1 MIKVFILFIVLIAG
15 VILGPLLAGHQG
27 YVFIRTDDY
36 DITTSVTS
44 LVLCFILLQFVL
56 LFLGW
61 CYRRFMSTT
70 SRTKGWLTG
79 HKYHKAHTQTQ
90 KALLKLAEGDL
101 EQVEKLMSKHADYS
115 QQPVINY
122 LMAAEAAQQRGDSY
136 RTHQYLDRAAEAA
149 GRDQLP
155 VDISRVRI
163 QLAEGEIYAARNG
176 IDRLL
181 EQAPRHPA
189 ILRLAEQAYLSSGA
203 YQALIELL
211 PIMAKVQLHSEDE
224 LESLKLKAYKGLM
237 NQFMA
242 ESGSDG
248 LKKWWK
254 NQPRKVRHEIPL
266 QAFLAEHLIE
276 CGDTV
281 SAEKIIVDGLKQQ
294 YDECLLLLVP
304 KLNSEQPEVIEKILL
319 GLVKHAGATAL
330 LNSTLGQIALQHAQW
345 EKAESY
351 FKAALAQRFDAY
363 DAAWLADAYDKLH
376 KPNEAAKIRQEA
388 LTHSLKSDRTKS

>member
-1 MIKVFILFIVLIAG
+1 MIKVLILFIVLIAG

-27 YVFIRTDDY
+27 YVFIRTDNY

-44 LVLCFILLQFVL
+44 LVLSFILLQFIL

-61 CYRRFMSTT
+61 CYRRFVSTT
-70 SRTKGWLTG
+70 SRTKGWVSG
-79 HKYHKAHTQTQ
+79 RKYHKAHSQTQ
-90 KALLKLAEGDL
+90 KALLKLAEGDF
-101 EQVEKLMSKHADYS
+101 EQVEKLMSKHADFS

-122 LMAAEAAQQRGDSY
+122 LLAAEAAQQRGDEY

-149 GRDQLP
+149 GNDQLP

-163 QLAEGEIYAARNG
+163 QLAEGEVHAARNG
-176 IDRLL
+176 IDKLID
-181 EQAPRHPA
+181 QAPRHPE
-189 ILRLAEQAYLSSGA
+189 ILRLAEQAYLRSGA

-211 PIMAKVQLHSEDE
+211 PVMAKVQLHNEDE
-224 LESLKLKAYKGLM
+224 LDALKLQAYKGLM

-242 ESGSDG
+242 EGGSDG
-248 LKKWWK
+248 LKAWWK
-254 NQPRKVRHEIPL
+254 AQPRKVRNETAL
-266 QAFLAEHLIE
+266 QAFLAEYLIE
-276 CGDTV
+276 CGDSA

-294 YDECLLLLVP
+294 YDERLLLLIP

-319 GLVKHAGATAL
+319 NLLKQTGATPL
-330 LNSTLGQIALQHAQW
+330 LNSTLGVLSLQNARW

-351 FKAALAQRFDAY
+351 FKAALAQRFDAQ
-363 DAAWLADAYDKLH
+363 DAAWLADAFDKLH

-388 LTHSLKSDRTKS
+388 LTHSLKQERS

>member
-1 MIKVFILFIVLIAG
+1 MIKVLILFIVLIAG

-44 LVLCFILLQFVL
+44 LVLCFILLQFIL

-61 CYRRFMSTT
+61 CYRRFISTT
-70 SRTKGWLTG
+70 SRTKGWVSG
-79 HKYHKAHTQTQ
+79 RKYHKAHTQTQ
-90 KALLKLAEGDL
+90 KALLKLAEGDF
-101 EQVEKLMSKHADYS
+101 EQVEKLMSKHADFS

-122 LMAAEAAQQRGDSY
+122 LLAAEAAQQRGDEH

-149 GRDQLP
+149 GNDQLP

-163 QLAEGEIYAARNG
+163 QLAEGEVHAARNG
-176 IDRLL
+176 IDKLID
-181 EQAPRHPA
+181 QAPRHPE
-189 ILRLAEQAYLSSGA
+189 ILRLAEQAYLRSGA

-211 PIMAKVQLHSEDE
+211 PIMAKVQLHNKDE
-224 LESLKLKAYKGLM
+224 LDALKLQAYKGLM
-237 NQFMA
+237 NQCMA
-242 ESGSDG
+242 EGGSDG
-248 LKKWWK
+248 LKSWWK
-254 NQPRKVRHEIPL
+254 AQARKVRNESAL

-294 YDECLLLLVP
+294 YDERLLLLIP

-319 GLVKHAGATAL
+319 NLLKQTGATPL
-330 LNSTLGQIALQHAQW
+330 LNSILGVLSLQNARW
-345 EKAESY
+345 EKAETY
-351 FKAALAQRFDAY
+351 FKAALAQRFDAQ
-363 DAAWLADAYDKLH
+363 DAAWLADAFDKLH
-376 KPNEAAKIRQEA
+376 KPHEAAKIRQEA
-388 LTHSLKSDRTKS
+388 LMHSLKQER